1 MSLRWL
7 ISLAFGIILAI
18 YFLSALGGEKGKIPD
33 WLLSLIVV
41 TIITIYFTFFK
52 AGDLKVKL
60 IKAAE
65 KGDIPSVRK
74 MLDKKKAKKVI
85 DKLGAN
91 GNRLLHY
98 ASGEWKEPDL
108 VEKIIQ
114 MGADVNIQ
122 NIWKRTPLHTAA
134 EVNNFDAMRIL
145 LDHGADIHRQD
156 IHKITPLAIVQ
167 KKNKKKTLELF
178 NKYS

>member
-1 MSLRWL
+1 ML
-7 ISLAFGIILAI
+7 
-18 YFLSALGGEKGKIPD
+18 PD
-33 WLLSLIVV
+33 WLMSLIVV

-52 AGDLKVKL
+52 AEDLKIKL

-65 KGDIPSVRK
+65 KGDIPKVRK

-85 DKLGAN
+85 NNVGAN

-145 LDHGADIHRQD
+145 LDHGADIHHQD
-156 IHKITPLAIVQ
+156 IHKVTPLAIVQ
-167 KKNKKKTLELF
+167 KKKKKKTLELF